1 MVSKNS
7 EAPKAATNEASDL
20 PVNRGATDMDSIA
33 KVNSDF
39 TIFKFGNDAIRVVLK
54 DGEPWFVAE
63 DVCKALK
70 LSNPSMS
77 LKSLDDDERSKFNL
91 GRQGEANIISESG
104 MFTLV
109 LRCRDAVN
117 YGSIPHQFRKWV
129 TGEVLPSIRKTG
141 GYKQTGKQM
150 VETADSCVKAAD
162 LLFKLNLI
170 CTTWD
175 AACHEI
181 SRFDPQMATR
191 LNSTMGLFSVYTAHL
206 KGLARTKQLM
216 MLN

>member
-1 MVSKNS
+1 MLGLKNG
-7 EAPKAATNEASDL
+7 ETPATCDSRGSLSNKSCVGNIDVKSL
-20 PVNRGATDMDSIA
+20 TKPVPE
-33 KVNSDF
+33 F
-39 TIFKFGNDAIRVVLK
+39 TIFKFGSHDVRVITK

-117 YGSIPHQFRKWV
+117 FGSIPHQFRKWV
-129 TGEVLPSIRKTG
+129 TAEVLTSIRKTG
-141 GYKQTGKQM
+141 KYSKN
-150 VETADSCVKAAD
+150 DVKD
-162 LLFKLNLI
+162 DGLISSLELI
-170 CTTWD
+170 CETWD
-175 AACHEI
+175 AASQQI
-181 SRFDPQMATR
+181 TTFDPKMAAR
-191 LNSTMGLFSVYTAHL
+191 LNSTMNMFWMYTMSM
-206 KGLARTKQLM
+206 KGKSKGGSKHRTSYLQ
-216 MLN
+216 